1 MRKER
6 RLSQSGEDVLGFDL
20 EVGEK
25 QQRLSGWAVPSSL
38 GFIFQVMLITRML
51 LHSRKSLMSHPK
63 NLQQ

>member
-20 EVGEK
+20 EVREK

-38 GFIFQVMLITRML
+38 GFIFYFIWLCHMACGILV
-51 LHSRKSLMSHPK
+51 P
-63 NLQQ
+63 